1 MSASGE
7 KVDTNLYSR
16 QIGTFGMETMGKLI
30 KMKILIVGL
39 RGLGVETAK
48 NIILAGPHE
57 VQLYDPEK
65 VKINDLG
72 GNFYLK
78 LEDVNKTRRDEAS
91 ITQLSELNPYVHVS
105 IMKGELI
112 KNITNFNVVVITE
125 MRPKEELIEIDE
137 ICRKNKIAF
146 IYSAIL
152 GLSGFIF
159 DDFGPEHTILDDNGE
174 DCKTYIVKLI
184 SNDGCVTIDDS
195 LGGGKFA
202 PGDGDYVKFREV
214 GGMTQLNDGKPREI
228 KVISQSSFKVV
239 NEDFS
244 KYPEFTDGGIVEQ
257 VKVPKKK
264 SYKSLK
270 ERFETLFDEKPIDP
284 LDFSKFGRNELLF
297 ITFLA
302 LHEYY
307 SKNKSLPE
315 LNNKSQ
321 VDEIVKRTKELYDQ
335 NSKLAKDGKLNWFS
349 GVQDWDEKIPA
360 QVAAWSRAE
369 ISPVCAFLGGVL
381 AQEIVKYTGKYT
393 PINQW
398 LLFDFFET
406 VANLGDKVDRTLK
419 NSRYDDQIAIYGNE
433 IQKKIEE
440 SNIFMI
446 GAGALGC
453 EFLKNFALM
462 GMSTAKGKNLIVT
475 DNDNIE
481 TSNLNRQ
488 FLFRK
493 TDIGHSKSKCACEAV
508 KKMNP
513 AFNSKDLQSLVA
525 PVNERIFNEKF
536 WNDQTYIINA
546 VDNIQARKYIDNQC
560 TTYGKCLIDSGTLGT
575 KAHVQMVVPHVT
587 SCYNDSQDPPEEGV
601 PLCTMH
607 NFPAMIEHCI
617 EWGRDHFNEYFTDVI
632 NDAKKLLE
640 NKEKF
645 YSDLKKEGNTTLQ
658 LTKLKFIKQHV
669 VLAAEKNIDKVIEF
683 AVMQYT
689 ENFQYRIQ
697 QLLFNFP
704 EDYMN
709 KDGTKFWAGSKR
721 VPHPIPYS
729 VENPLALM
737 FVKNYATI
745 LARALSIKGD
755 LSDNHIKEVSSKVKI
770 PPFVA
775 KTVKIKVKDDEPDE
789 PKAPANEQEIEEAEL
804 SHLMKELSIYDKE
817 KANPDNL
824 HPEDF
829 EKDDD
834 SNGHIDF
841 IHACSNLRAQNYKIK
856 ECDRQKTKMIAG
868 KIIPAIATTTA
879 AITGIVSLQLYTL
892 YQTNKIDFLRDCYL
906 NLAINSIFMSEPKP
920 AIKMKDKDNDPI
932 LLGPVKAIPPNWT
945 VWDKIIIE
953 KSMTCKELID
963 YIMEKYKVEV
973 SIITAGSVTI
983 IQTFMPSSK
992 KRLPQKIEDIY
1003 NENAKDN
1010 AKLGENDKYLNLEI
1024 SGDIGDATAV
1034 MPMFKYIFKN

>member
-1 MSASGE
+1 MAASEE

-30 KMKILIVGL
+30 KMKILICGL

-48 NIILAGPHE
+48 NTILAGPHE
-57 VQLYDPEK
+57 VQLYDPEL

-72 GNFYLK
+72 GNFYLT
-78 LEDVNKTRRDEAS
+78 EADVGKKRRDEAS
-91 ITQLSELNPYVHVS
+91 VSQLSELNPYVHVS
-105 IMKGELI
+105 VMKGELME
-112 KNITNFNVVVITE
+112 NITKFNVIVITE
-125 MRPKEELIEIDE
+125 VMDKEKLIEIDE

-159 DDFGPEHTILDDNGE
+159 DDFGPEHNILDDNGE
-174 DCKTYIVKLI
+174 ESKTYIVKLI

-202 PGDGDYVKFREV
+202 PGDGDFVKFREV
-214 GGMTQLNDGKPREI
+214 GGMTQLNDGKPRPI
-228 KVISQSSFKVV
+228 KVISKTSFKVEG
-239 NEDFS
+239 EDFS
-244 KYPEFTDGGIVEQ
+244 KYPEYTDGGIIEQ
-257 VKVPKKK
+257 VKVAKKAN
-264 SYKSLK
+264 YKSLK
-270 ERFETLFDEKPIDP
+270 ERFEALFDDKPIDP

-302 LHEYY
+302 VHEYF
-307 SKNKSLPE
+307 SKNKSLPD
-315 LNNKSQ
+315 LNNKTQ
-321 VDEIVKRTKELYDQ
+321 VDEIIKRTKEIYDK
-335 NSKLAKDGKLNWFS
+335 NSAEAKEGKLSWFA
-349 GVQDWDEKIPA
+349 GVQEWDEKIPC
-360 QVAAWSRAE
+360 QVASWAKAE
-369 ISPVCAFLGGVL
+369 ISPVCAFLGGVV
-381 AQEIVKYTGKYT
+381 AQEIVKFTGKYT

-419 NSRYDDQIAIYGNE
+419 NGRYDDQIAIFGNE
-433 IQKKIEE
+433 IQNKIED

-462 GMSTAKGKNLIVT
+462 GIATKEGKQLIVT

-493 TDIGHSKSKCACEAV
+493 TDIGHSKSKCACLAV

-513 AFNSKDLQSLVA
+513 AFHSKDLQSLVA
-525 PVNERIFNEKF
+525 PVNEHIFNEKF
-536 WNDQTYIINA
+536 WTDQTYIINA

-587 SCYNDSQDPPEEGV
+587 TCYNDSQDPPEEGV

-640 NKEKF
+640 DKDKF
-645 YSDLKKEGNTTLQ
+645 YADLKKEGNTTLQ

-669 VLAAEKNIDKVIEF
+669 VLAAEQNIDKVIEF

-704 EDYMN
+704 EDYTN
-709 KDGTKFWAGSKR
+709 KDGSKFWSGSKR
-721 VPHPIPYS
+721 VPHPIPYKCDN
-729 VENPLALM
+729 ELAFM

-755 LSDNHIKEVSSKVKI
+755 LSDSHIKEVSSKVTI
-770 PPFVA
+770 PPFVP

-789 PKAPANEQEIEEAEL
+789 PKAPANEQEMEEAEL
-804 SHLMKELSIYDKE
+804 SNLMKELSIYDKK
-817 KANPDNL
+817 KADPDKL
-824 HPEDF
+824 VPEDF

-841 IHACSNLRAQNYKIK
+841 IHACSNLRAQNYKIN

-892 YQTNKIDFLRDCYL
+892 YQTNKIDFLRDCYM

-920 AIKMKDKDNDPI
+920 AIQMKDKDNDPI

-945 VWDKIIIE
+945 VWDKITLN

-963 YIMEKYKVEV
+963 HILKEYNVEV
-973 SIITAGSVTI
+973 SIITAGNVTI

-992 KRLPQKIEDIY
+992 ARMGQKIEEIY
-1003 NENAKDN
+1003 NANSKI
-1010 AKLGENDKYLNLEI
+1010 KLGENDKVLNLEI
-1024 SGDIGDATAV
+1024 SGDIGDATAL
-1034 MPMFKYIFKN
+1034 MPMFRYVFK

>member
-1 MSASGE
+1 MTATEE

-48 NIILAGPHE
+48 NTILAGPHE
-57 VQLYDPEK
+57 VQLYDPEI
-65 VKINDLG
+65 VSINDLG
-72 GNFYLK
+72 GNFYLT
-78 LEDVNKTRRDEAS
+78 EADVGKKRRDEAS

-105 IMKGELI
+105 VMKGELMD
-112 KNITNFNVVVITE
+112 NITNFNVIVITE
-125 MRPKEELIEIDE
+125 MRPKEQLIEIDE

-146 IYSAIL
+146 IYAGIL
-152 GLSGFIF
+152 GLSGFVF
-159 DDFGPEHTILDDNGE
+159 DDFGPEHNILDDNGE
-174 DCKTYIVKLI
+174 DCKTYIIKLI

-214 GGMTQLNDGKPREI
+214 GGMTQLNDGKPRPI
-228 KVISQSSFKVV
+228 KVISQSSFKVEG
-239 NEDFS
+239 EDFS
-244 KYPEFTDGGIVEQ
+244 KYPEYTDGGIVEQ

-264 SYKSLK
+264 NYKSLK
-270 ERFETLFDEKPIDP
+270 ERFENLFDDKSIDP

-297 ITFLA
+297 ISFLA
-302 LHEYY
+302 IHESF
-307 SKNKSLPE
+307 SKNKCLPE

-321 VDEIVKRTKELYDQ
+321 VAEIVNRTKEIYDT
-335 NSKLAKDGKLNWFS
+335 NLKLSKDGKLNWFA
-349 GVQDWDEKIPA
+349 GVQEWDEKIPCQIA
-360 QVAAWSRAE
+360 SWARAE
-369 ISPVCAFLGGVL
+369 ISPVCAFLGGVV
-381 AQEIVKYTGKYT
+381 AQEIVKFTGKYT
-393 PINQW
+393 PIDQW

-406 VANLGDKVDRTLK
+406 VANLGENVDRTLK
-419 NSRYDDQIAIYGNE
+419 NSRYDDQIAIFGNE
-433 IQKKIEE
+433 IQQKIEE

-462 GMSTAKGKNLIVT
+462 GMSTKDGKKLIVT

-493 TDIGHSKSKCACEAV
+493 TDIGHSKSKCACAAV

-513 AFNSKDLQSLVA
+513 AFNSQDLQSLVA
-525 PVNERIFNEKF
+525 PVNEHIFNEKF

-640 NKEKF
+640 DKDKF

-658 LTKLKFIKQHV
+658 LTKLKFIKEHV
-669 VLAAEKNIDKVIEF
+669 VLAATQNMDKVIEF

-704 EDYMN
+704 EDYTN
-709 KDGTKFWAGSKR
+709 KDGSKFWTGSKR
-721 VPHPIPYS
+721 VPHPIPYNA
-729 VENPLALM
+729 EDELAFM
-737 FVKNYATI
+737 FVKNYSTI
-745 LARALSIKGD
+745 LARALGIKGD
-755 LSDNHIKEVSSKVKI
+755 LSDAHIKEVSSKVTI
-770 PPFVA
+770 PPFVP
-775 KTVKIKVKDDEPDE
+775 KTVKIKVKDDEPE
-789 PKAPANEQEIEEAEL
+789 EQQNVPKNEQEMEEAEL
-804 SHLMKELSIYDKE
+804 NTLMKELSIYDKQ
-817 KANPDNL
+817 NPNPNSL

-834 SNGHIDF
+834 TNGHIDF
-841 IHACSNLRAQNYKIK
+841 IHACSNLRARNYKIQ

-879 AITGIVSLQLYTL
+879 SITGIVSLQLYTL
-892 YQTNKIDFLRDCYL
+892 YQTNKIDFLRDCYM

-920 AIKMKDKDNDPI
+920 AIQMKDKDNDPI

-945 VWDKIIIE
+945 VWDQITID
-953 KSMTCKELID
+953 KSMTVQELID
-963 YIMEKYKVEV
+963 YILEKYKVEV
-973 SIITAGSVTI
+973 SIITARNVTI

-992 KRLPQKIEDIY
+992 AKLNQKIEDIY
-1003 NENAKDN
+1003 NNSAKV
-1010 AKLGENDKYLNLEI
+1010 KLGENDKVLNLEI
-1024 SGDIGDATAV
+1024 SGDIGDATAL
-1034 MPMFKYIFKN
+1034 MPLFRYVFKK

>member
-1 MSASGE
+1 MATSEE

-48 NIILAGPHE
+48 NTILAGPHE
-57 VQLYDPEK
+57 VQLYDPEL

-72 GNFYLK
+72 GNFYLT
-78 LEDVNKTRRDEAS
+78 EADVGKKRRDEAS

-105 IMKGELI
+105 IMQGDLMA
-112 KNITNFNVVVITE
+112 NITKFNVIVITE
-125 MRPKEELIEIDE
+125 VMEKEKLIEIDE

-152 GLSGFIF
+152 GLSGFVF
-159 DDFGPEHTILDDNGE
+159 DDFGSEHNILDDNGE

-228 KVISQSSFKVV
+228 KVISQTSFKIV

-244 KYPEFTDGGIVEQ
+244 KYPEYTDGGIIEQ
-257 VKVPKKK
+257 VKVPKKHN
-264 SYKSLK
+264 YKSLK
-270 ERFETLFDEKPIDP
+270 ERFETLFDEKPIEP
-284 LDFSKFGRNELLF
+284 LDFSKFGRTELLF
-297 ITFLA
+297 ITLLS

-315 LNNKSQ
+315 LNNKTQ
-321 VDEIVKRTKELYDQ
+321 VDEIVKRTKELYDEK
-335 NSKLAKDGKLNWFS
+335 SKLAKEGKLNWFA
-349 GVQDWDEKIPA
+349 GVQEWDEKIPA
-360 QVAAWSRAE
+360 QVASWSRSE
-369 ISPVCAFLGGVL
+369 ISPVCAFLGGVV
-381 AQEIVKYTGKYT
+381 AQEIVKFTGKYT

-398 LLFDFFET
+398 LIFDFFET
-406 VANLGDKVDRTLK
+406 VANLGDNVDRTLK
-419 NSRYDDQIAIYGNE
+419 NSRYDDQIAIYGND
-433 IQKKIEE
+433 IQKKIAE

-462 GMSTAKGKNLIVT
+462 GMCSQEGKKLIVT

-493 TDIGHSKSKCACEAV
+493 TDIGHSKSKCACAAV

-525 PVNERIFNEKF
+525 PVNEHIFNEKF

-640 NKEKF
+640 DKNKF
-645 YSDLKKEGNTTLQ
+645 YADLKKEGNTTLQ
-658 LTKLKFIKQHV
+658 LTKLKFIKEHV
-669 VLAAEKNIDKVIEF
+669 VLAAEQDIDKIIKF
-683 AVMQYT
+683 AVLQYT
-689 ENFQYRIQ
+689 ENFAYKIQ
-697 QLLFNFP
+697 QLLYNFP
-704 EDYMN
+704 EDYTN
-709 KDGTKFWAGSKR
+709 KDGSKFWSGSKR

-729 VENPLALM
+729 ADDELAFM
-737 FVKNYATI
+737 FVKNYSTI
-745 LARALSIKGD
+745 LARALSVKGD
-755 LSDNHIKEVSSKVKI
+755 LSDKHIKEVSSKVEI
-770 PPFVA
+770 PPFVP
-775 KTVKIKVKDDEPDE
+775 KTVKIKTKDDEPDDQTKL
-789 PKAPANEQEIEEAEL
+789 PQNEQEMEEAEL
-804 SHLMKELSIYDKE
+804 SSLMKELSIYDKK
-817 KANPDNL
+817 KADPDKL

-841 IHACSNLRAQNYKIK
+841 IHACSNLRAKNYKIQ

-892 YQTNKIDFLRDCYL
+892 YQTNKIDYLRDCYL
-906 NLAINSIFMSEPKP
+906 NLAINSIFLSEPKP
-920 AIKMKDKDNDPI
+920 AIQMKDKDNDPI

-945 VWDKIIIE
+945 VWDKITIN
-953 KSMTCKELID
+953 KSMTVQELID
-963 YIMEKYKVEV
+963 YVMKTYNVEV

-983 IQTFMPSSK
+983 VQTFMPSAK
-992 KRLPQKIEDIY
+992 ARLSQKIEDVY
-1003 NENAKDN
+1003 NSNSKI
-1010 AKLGENDKYLNLEI
+1010 KLDEKTKVLNLEI
-1024 SGDIGDATAV
+1024 SGDIGDATAL
-1034 MPMFKYIFKN
+1034 MPQFRYVFKE

>member
-1 MSASGE
+1 MAMDGN
-7 KVDTNLYSR
+7 VDTNLYSR

-48 NIILAGPHE
+48 NTILAGPNE
-57 VQLYDPEK
+57 VQLYDPEL
-65 VKINDLG
+65 VTINDLG
-72 GNFYLK
+72 GNFYLS
-78 LEDVNKTRRDEAS
+78 EADVGKKRRDETCVS
-91 ITQLSELNPYVHVS
+91 QLAELNPYVHVS
-105 IMKGELI
+105 VMKGTILE
-112 KNITNFNVVVITE
+112 NITKFNVIVITE
-125 MRPKEELIEIDE
+125 VMQKEKLIEIDE

-152 GLSGFIF
+152 GLSGFVF
-159 DDFGPEHTILDDNGE
+159 DDFGTEHTILDENGE
-174 DCKTYIVKLI
+174 DCKTYLCRII
-184 SNDGCVTIDDS
+184 SNDGFVTIDDS
-195 LGGGKFA
+195 IGGGKFA
-202 PGDGDYVKFREV
+202 LGDGDYVKFKEV

-228 KVISQSSFKVV
+228 KVVSSNSFKIVGD
-239 NEDFS
+239 EDFS
-244 KYPEFTDGGIVEQ
+244 KYPEYTSGGIIEQ
-257 VKVPKKK
+257 VKLPKKK
-264 SYKSLK
+264 CYKSLK
-270 ERFETLFDEKPIDP
+270 ERLENFFDETPIDP
-284 LDFSKFGRNELLF
+284 IDLSKFGRNELLY
-297 ITFLA
+297 ISFLS

-307 SKNKSLPE
+307 AKNNSLPE

-321 VDEIVKRTKELYDQ
+321 ADEIVKRTKELYDEY
-335 NSKLAKDGKLNWFS
+335 SKLSKEGKLNWFA
-349 GVQDWDEKIPA
+349 GVQEWDEKIPFN
-360 QVAAWSRAE
+360 VASWARSE
-369 ISPVCAFLGGVL
+369 ISPVCAFLGGIVS
-381 AQEIVKYTGKYT
+381 QEIVKFTGKYT

-406 VANLGDKVDRTLK
+406 VANLGDKVDRSLK
-419 NSRYDDQIAIYGNE
+419 GSRYDDQIAIYGNE
-433 IQKKIEE
+433 MQKKIED

-462 GMSTAKGKNLIVT
+462 GVSISKGKEVVVT

-493 TDIGHSKSKCACEAV
+493 NDIGHSKSKRACIAV

-513 AFNSKDLQSLVA
+513 AFNCKDLQSRVG
-525 PVNERIFNEKF
+525 PENEHIFDEKF
-536 WNDQTYIINA
+536 WNSQTYIINA

-560 TTYGKCLIDSGTLGT
+560 TTFGKCLIDSGTLGT

-587 SCYNDSQDPPEEGV
+587 TCYNDSQDPPEEGV
-601 PLCTMH
+601 PMCTMH

-640 NKEKF
+640 DKDKF
-645 YSDLKKEGNTTLQ
+645 YADLKKEGNTTLQ
-658 LTKLKFIKQHV
+658 LTKLKFIKEHV
-669 VLAAEKNIDKVIEF
+669 VLAAEQNIDEVIKF
-683 AVMQYT
+683 SVMQYT
-689 ENFQYRIQ
+689 ENFAYRIQ

-704 EDYMN
+704 EDYKN
-709 KDGTKFWAGSKR
+709 NDGSKFWSGSKR
-721 VPHPIPYS
+721 VPHPIPY
-729 VENPLALM
+729 NADDDLAFL

-755 LSDNHIKEVSSKVKI
+755 LSDKHIKEVSSKVQI
-770 PPFVA
+770 PAFVP

-789 PKAPANEQEIEEAEL
+789 QQKIPANEQELEEAEL
-804 SHLMKELSIYDKE
+804 SNLMKELSLYDKKKADPE
-817 KANPDNL
+817 KM

-834 SNGHIDF
+834 TNGHIDF
-841 IHACSNLRAQNYKIK
+841 IHACSNLRARNYKIN

-892 YQTNKIDFLRDCYL
+892 YQTDKIDFLRDCYL
-906 NLAINSIFMSEPKP
+906 NLGINSMIMSEPRE
-920 AIKMKDKDNDPI
+920 AIKNQDKENDPI

-945 VWDKIIIE
+945 VWDKITIN

-963 YIMEKYKVEV
+963 YIMEKYKVEAN
-973 SIITAGSVTI
+973 IITAGNTTI
-983 IQTFMPSSK
+983 IQTFMGSAK
-992 KRLPQKIEDIY
+992 DRMNKKIEDIY
-1003 NENAKDN
+1003 NENAKV
-1010 AKLGENDKYLNLEI
+1010 KLSEDTKCLNLEI
-1024 SGDIGDATAV
+1024 GGDIGDATAI
-1034 MPMFKYIFKN
+1034 MPTFRYVFKN

>member
-1 MSASGE
+1 MAASEE

-30 KMKILIVGL
+30 KMKILIVGM

-48 NIILAGPHE
+48 NAILAGPHE
-57 VQLYDPEK
+57 VQIFDPEL

-72 GNFYLK
+72 GNFYLT
-78 LEDVNKTRRDEAS
+78 EADVGKKRRDEAS
-91 ITQLSELNPYVHVS
+91 VSQLSELNPYVHVAV
-105 IMKGELI
+105 MQGELMD
-112 KNITNFNVVVITE
+112 NITKFNVVVITE
-125 MRPKEELIEIDE
+125 VMAKEKLIEIDE

-146 IYSAIL
+146 IYTAIL

-159 DDFGPEHTILDDNGE
+159 DDFGPEHNIIDDNGE
-174 DCKTYIVKLI
+174 ECKTYIVKLI

-214 GGMTQLNDGKPREI
+214 GGMTQLNDGKPRQI
-228 KVISQSSFKVV
+228 KVISQTSFKVEG
-239 NEDFS
+239 EDFS
-244 KYPEFTDGGIVEQ
+244 KYPEYTDGGIIEQ
-257 VKVPKKK
+257 VKVPKKRN
-264 SYKSLK
+264 YKSLK
-270 ERFETLFDEKPIDP
+270 ERFENFFDDQPIDP
-284 LDFSKFGRNELLF
+284 IDFSKFGRNELLF
-297 ITFLA
+297 ISFLA
-302 LHEYY
+302 IHEFY
-307 SKNKSLPE
+307 SKNNSLPE
-315 LNNKSQ
+315 LNNKTQ
-321 VDEIVKRTKELYDQ
+321 VEEVVKRTKEIYDE
-335 NSKLAKDGKLNWFS
+335 NLKLSKEGKLNWFA
-349 GVQDWDEKIPA
+349 GVQDWDEKIPCQIA
-360 QVAAWSRAE
+360 SWAKAE
-369 ISPVCAFLGGVL
+369 ISPVCAFLGGVV
-381 AQEIVKYTGKYT
+381 AQEIVKFTGKYT

-419 NSRYDDQIAIYGNE
+419 NGRYDDQIAIFGNE
-433 IQKKIEE
+433 IQQKIEE

-462 GMSTAKGKNLIVT
+462 GISTKQGKKLIVT

-493 TDIGHSKSKCACEAV
+493 TDVGQSKSKCACIAT

-513 AFNSKDLQSLVA
+513 AFNTESLRSLVA
-525 PVNERIFNEKF
+525 PVNEHIFNEKF

-575 KAHVQMVVPHVT
+575 KAHVQMIVPHVT

-632 NDAKKLLE
+632 NEAKKLLE
-640 NKEKF
+640 NKDKF

-658 LTKLKFIKQHV
+658 LTKLKSIKQHV
-669 VLAAEKNIDKVIEF
+669 VLAAEQNIDKVIEF
-683 AVMQYT
+683 AVLQYT
-689 ENFQYRIQ
+689 ENFDHRIR
-697 QLLFNFP
+697 QLLYNFP
-704 EDYMN
+704 EDYTN
-709 KDGTKFWAGSKR
+709 NDGSKFWSGSKR
-721 VPHPIPYS
+721 VPHPIPYDAN
-729 VENPLALM
+729 EPLAFM

-745 LARALSIKGD
+745 LARALQIKGD
-755 LSDNHIKEVSSKVKI
+755 LSDEHIKDVSSKVTI
-770 PPFVA
+770 PAFVPKA
-775 KTVKIKVKDDEPDE
+775 VHIKVKDDEPE
-789 PKAPANEQEIEEAEL
+789 ESKNMPKNEQEMEEAEL
-804 SHLMKELSIYDKE
+804 SSLMKELSIYDKK
-817 KANPDNL
+817 KADPDKII
-824 HPEDF
+824 PEDF

-841 IHACSNLRAQNYKIK
+841 IHACSNLRARNYKIQ
-856 ECDRQKTKMIAG
+856 ECDRLKTKLIAG

-892 YQTNKIDFLRDCYL
+892 YQTNKIEYLRDCYL

-920 AIKMKDKDNDPI
+920 AIQMKDKDNDPI

-945 VWDKIIIE
+945 VWDKITIN
-953 KSMTCKELID
+953 KSMTCQELID
-963 YIMEKYKVEV
+963 YIQEKYGVEV
-973 SIITAGSVTI
+973 SIITSGNVTI

-992 KRLPQKIEDIY
+992 QRLSQKIEDIY
-1003 NENAKDN
+1003 NSNAKI
-1010 AKLGENDKYLNLEI
+1010 KLDEKATHLNLEI
-1024 SGDIGDATAV
+1024 SGDIGDATAL
-1034 MPMFKYIFKN
+1034 MPLFRYNFKN

>member
-1 MSASGE
+1 MSTSEE

-30 KMKILIVGL
+30 KMKILIIGL

-48 NIILAGPHE
+48 NTILAGPHE
-57 VQLYDPEK
+57 VQLYDPEL

-72 GNFYLK
+72 GNFYLT
-78 LEDVNKTRRDEAS
+78 EADVGKKRRDEAS
-91 ITQLSELNPYVHVS
+91 ISQLSELNPYVHVS
-105 IMKGELI
+105 IMKGELMD
-112 KNITNFNVVVITE
+112 NITKFNVIVITE
-125 MRPKEELIEIDE
+125 MMPKEKLIEINE

-146 IYSAIL
+146 IYANIL
-152 GLSGFIF
+152 GLSGFVF

-174 DCKTYIVKLI
+174 DCKIYIVKLI

-214 GGMTQLNDGKPREI
+214 GGMTQLNDGKPRQI
-228 KVISQSSFKVV
+228 KVISQTSFKVEG
-239 NEDFS
+239 EDFS
-244 KYPEFTDGGIVEQ
+244 KYPEYTDGGIVEQ

-264 SYKSLK
+264 NYKSLK
-270 ERFETLFDEKPIDP
+270 ERFENLFDENPIDP
-284 LDFSKFGRNELLF
+284 IDFSKFGRNEFLF
-297 ITFLA
+297 ITFQA

-307 SKNKSLPE
+307 SKNNALPE

-321 VDEIVKRTKELYDQ
+321 VDEIVKRTKEIYDN
-335 NSKLAKDGKLNWFS
+335 NSKLSKEGKLNWFA
-349 GVQDWDEKIPA
+349 GCQEWDEKIPH
-360 QVAAWSRAE
+360 QICAWARAE
-369 ISPVCAFLGGVL
+369 ISPVCAFLGGVVS
-381 AQEIVKYTGKYT
+381 QEIVKFTGKYT

-406 VANLGDKVDRTLK
+406 VANLGEKVDRTLK

-462 GMSTAKGKNLIVT
+462 GIATKEGKQLIVT

-493 TDIGHSKSKCACEAV
+493 TDIGHSKSKCACNAV

-525 PVNERIFNEKF
+525 PVNEHIFNEKF

-632 NDAKKLLE
+632 NDAKKLL
-640 NKEKF
+640 
-645 YSDLKKEGNTTLQ
+645 DLKKEGNTTLQ
-658 LTKLKFIKQHV
+658 LTKLKFIKEHV
-669 VLAAEKNIDKVIEF
+669 VLAAEQNMDKVIEF

-704 EDYMN
+704 EDYTN
-709 KDGTKFWAGSKR
+709 KDGSKFWSGSKR
-721 VPHPIPYS
+721 VPHPIPYDAQD
-729 VENPLALM
+729 ELAFM
-737 FVKNYATI
+737 FVKNYSTI
-745 LARALSIKGD
+745 LARALCIKGD
-755 LSDNHIKEVSSKVKI
+755 LSDSHIKEISSKVKI

-789 PKAPANEQEIEEAEL
+789 SPNTPKNEQEIEEAEL
-804 SHLMKELSIYDKE
+804 SSLMKELSLYDKK
-817 KANPDNL
+817 KADPDKL

-834 SNGHIDF
+834 TNGHIDF
-841 IHACSNLRAQNYKIK
+841 IHACSNLRAKNYKIQ

-879 AITGIVSLQLYTL
+879 SITGIVSLQLYTL

-920 AIKMKDKDNDPI
+920 AIQMQDKDNDPI

-945 VWDKIIIE
+945 VWDKITIN
-953 KSMTCKELID
+953 KSMTVQELID
-963 YIMEKYKVEV
+963 YILEKYKVEV
-973 SIITAGSVTI
+973 SIITAGNVTI
-983 IQTFMPSSK
+983 IQTFMPKMKSK
-992 KRLPQKIEDIY
+992 LNQKIEDVY
-1003 NENAKDN
+1003 NANAKV
-1010 AKLGENDKYLNLEI
+1010 KLGENDKVLNLEI
-1024 SGDIGDATAV
+1024 SGDIGDATAL
-1034 MPMFKYIFKN
+1034 MPLFRYVFKN

>member
-1 MSASGE
+1 MAQTEE

-30 KMKILIVGL
+30 KMKILIVGM

-57 VQLYDPEK
+57 VQIYDPEK

-72 GNFYLK
+72 GNFYLT
-78 LEDVNKTRRDEAS
+78 EADVGNKNRDEAS
-91 ITQLSELNPYVHVS
+91 LSQLSELNPYVHVS
-105 IMKGELI
+105 VMKGQLME
-112 KNITNFNVVVITE
+112 NITKFNVIVITE
-125 MRPKEELIEIDE
+125 VMKKEELIEIDE

-146 IYSAIL
+146 IYAAIL
-152 GLSGFIF
+152 GLSGFVF
-159 DDFGPEHTILDDNGE
+159 DDFGPEHSILDDNGE

-214 GGMTQLNDGKPREI
+214 GGMTQLNDGKPRQI
-228 KVISQSSFKVV
+228 KVISQTSFKVV
-239 NEDFS
+239 DEDFS
-244 KYPEFTDGGIVEQ
+244 KYPEYTDGGIVEQ
-257 VKVPKKK
+257 VKVPKKRN
-264 SYKSLK
+264 YKSLK
-270 ERFETLFDEKPIDP
+270 ERFENFFDENPIDP
-284 LDFSKFGRNELLF
+284 IDFSKFGRNELLY
-297 ITFLA
+297 ICFLA
-302 LHEYY
+302 IHEYY
-307 SKNKSLPE
+307 SKHGALPQ
-315 LNNKSQ
+315 LNNKGE
-321 VDEIVKRTKELYDQ
+321 VEEVIKRTKEIYDE
-335 NSKLAKDGKLNWFS
+335 NTKLSKEGKLNWFA
-349 GVQDWDEKIPA
+349 GVQEWDEKIPCQIA
-360 QVAAWSRAE
+360 SWARAE
-369 ISPVCAFLGGVL
+369 ISPVCAFLGGVV
-381 AQEIVKYTGKYT
+381 AQEIVKFTGKYT

-419 NSRYDDQIAIYGNE
+419 NGRYDDQIAIFGNE
-433 IQKKIEE
+433 IQNKIED

-462 GMSTAKGKNLIVT
+462 GMSTKEGKKLIVT

-493 TDIGHSKSKCACEAV
+493 TDIGHSKSKCACAAV
-508 KKMNP
+508 TKMNP
-513 AFNSKDLQSLVA
+513 AFHSQDLQSLVA
-525 PVNERIFNEKF
+525 PVNEHIFNEKF

-632 NDAKKLLE
+632 NDAKRLLE
-640 NKEKF
+640 DKEKF

-658 LTKLKFIKQHV
+658 LTKLKFIKSHV
-669 VLAAEKNIDKVIEF
+669 VLAAEQNIDKVIEF

-704 EDYMN
+704 EDYTN
-709 KDGTKFWAGSKR
+709 NDGSKFWSGSKR
-721 VPHPIPYS
+721 VPHPIPYNC
-729 VENPLALM
+729 EDELAFM

-755 LSDNHIKEVSSKVKI
+755 LSDKHIKEVSSKVKI
-770 PPFVA
+770 PDFVP
-775 KTVKIKVKDDEPDE
+775 KSVKIKVKDDEPDE
-789 PKAPANEQEIEEAEL
+789 PAAPKNEQEVEEHEL
-804 SHLMKELSIYDKE
+804 SELMKELSIYDKK
-817 KANPDNL
+817 KADPDKI
-824 HPEDF
+824 HAEDF

-834 SNGHIDF
+834 TNGHIDF
-841 IHACSNLRAQNYKIK
+841 IHACSNLRAKNYKIQ

-920 AIKMKDKDNDPI
+920 AIQMKDKDNDPI

-945 VWDKIIIE
+945 VWDKIIIK
-953 KSMTCKELID
+953 KSMTCQELID
-963 YIMEKYKVEV
+963 YVMDKYKVEV
-973 SIITAGSVTI
+973 SIITAGNVTI

-992 KRLPQKIEDIY
+992 SRLGKKIEEVY
-1003 NENAKDN
+1003 NENAKV
-1010 AKLGENDKYLNLEI
+1010 KLTDDVKVLNLEI
-1024 SGDIGDATAV
+1024 SGDIGDATAL
-1034 MPMFKYIFKN
+1034 MPQFRYVFKE